1 MIKAFYLIYQIVI
14 ALPVMIVLT
23 IITALVTMAGSIF
36 NDRFWGYWPGMIWG
50 RLFYIVFLI
59 PVHVH
64 GRENIKKGESYV
76 IAPNHQSYWDAF
88 LMYGFSG
95 VKFKWI
101 MKKELGKIPF
111 VGWAC
116 RMAGHIF
123 IDRSSRVSSMES
135 IKKAESK
142 LRNGMSVVIF
152 PEGTRTHDGRIA
164 RFKRGAFLISE
175 ELGLPIIPVVID
187 GNYTVM
193 SRHAW
198 HVTWHPVHI
207 TFLEPVMPKSNPET
221 SEQEMARI
229 MTETSNQVFTAIS
242 ETLEKKADQGFS

>member
-1 MIKAFYLIYQIVI
+1 MIKTLYLIYQIVI
-14 ALPVMIVLT
+14 AFPIMLVLT
-23 IITALVTMAGSIF
+23 LITALTTMTGSIF

-64 GRENIKKGESYV
+64 GRENIKKGQSYV
-76 IAPNHQSYWDAF
+76 ITPNHQSYWDAF
-88 LMYGFSG
+88 LMYGFTG
-95 VKFKWI
+95 IKFKWV

-123 IDRSSRVSSMES
+123 IDRSSRSSSMKS
-135 IKKAESK
+135 ISQAESK
-142 LRNGMSVVIF
+142 LKDGMSVVIF
-152 PEGTRTHDGRIA
+152 PEGTRTHDGRMS

-175 ELGLPIIPVVID
+175 QLGLPILPVAID

-198 HVTWHPVHI
+198 HVTWSPVHI
-207 TFLEPVMPKSNPET
+207 TFLEPVMPKGNPQN
-221 SEQEMARI
+221 SEQEMAAI
-229 MTETSNQVFTAIS
+229 MNETSNHVYTVINEA
-242 ETLEKKADQGFS
+242 LDKKRYQ